1 MQERAQN
8 ELGGGKVKI
17 IKREQQQKLFKQLI
31 EIIKVLATVDT
42 RDATEAIID
51 AFDLAETL
59 GILGDL
65 ERVAGKEEPDYK
77 RWTKLFCVASAIE
90 NRQSVRRVEE

>member
-1 MQERAQN
+1 MR
-8 ELGGGKVKI
+8 I
-17 IKREQQQKLFKQLI
+17 IRREQQQKSFRQLV
-31 EIIKVLATVDT
+31 EIIKVLATIDS

-59 GILGDL
+59 GVLGDL

>member
-1 MQERAQN
+1 MR
-8 ELGGGKVKI
+8 I
-17 IKREQQQKLFKQLI
+17 IRREQQQKSFRQLV
-31 EIIKVLATVDT
+31 EIIKVLATIDS

-65 ERVAGKEEPDYK
+65 ERVADHEEPDYK
-77 RWTKLFCVASAIE
+77 QWTKKFCVLSSYE
-90 NRQSVRRVEE
+90 NRRSVRRVE